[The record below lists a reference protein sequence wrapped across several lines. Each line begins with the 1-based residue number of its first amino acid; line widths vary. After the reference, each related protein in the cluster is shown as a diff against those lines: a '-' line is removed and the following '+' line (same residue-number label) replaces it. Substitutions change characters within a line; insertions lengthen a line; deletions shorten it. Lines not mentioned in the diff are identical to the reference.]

1 VARCARIGFIIV
13 GQTKN
18 SLSKKGENGK
28 EKPTDLRGQRRF
40 FVVADKGGV
49 NESGGRD
56 RSNNCRWEDLQE
68 CWWDEWED
76 KTRTTVTRG
85 SETSCG
91 EICTNLTL
99 LIWF

>member
-40 FVVADKGGV
+40 FVVASPCSLGLSATSQQYLSLTTTNQPPATSQQYSSLRTDQ
-49 NESGGRD
+49 
-56 RSNNCRWEDLQE
+56 QE
-68 CWWDEWED
+68 
-76 KTRTTVTRG
+76 G
-85 SETSCG
+85 
-91 EICTNLTL
+91 
-99 LIWF
+99 